1 MFECAGYTDYRKTR
15 LPWALGDY
23 WHGQAECYD
32 RLERRQRILAAGF
45 EMTRELKIEQPFDL
59 EMSLTMG
66 QAFRWYPLSDGW
78 FSGVVG
84 PHLFHVRQIEGGIEY
99 EVTSLTGHEHDP
111 DQCLRR
117 YFRMDDDID
126 AIYASIARDPKVDT
140 IMREFPGLRI
150 LRQDPWECLV
160 SYICSANT
168 GVSGTATKMEAISKS
183 LGTSLALE
191 GEIRHTFPSP
201 EEIGPAGDRYLR
213 TLGVGKPSEY
223 IIGAVNTMLDGGFA
237 LDTLATFSYID
248 AKNRL
253 MCYPGIGSKIA
264 DCIALFALDQL
275 EAFPMDRWVW
285 RAVTEAYPEW
295 GFPEK
300 AKPTDKEMREASE
313 RARLEF
319 GEYAG
324 YANQYL
330 FYWRRQHG
338 EKPLPFGTRW
348 RGKFRITLPEGRQLD
363 DQYLD
368 ELRYEYLKA
377 EYLSC

>member
-1 MFECAGYTDYRKTR
+1 MA
-15 LPWALGDY
+15 
-23 WHGQAECYD
+23 
-32 RLERRQRILAAGF
+32 
-45 EMTRELKIEQPFDL
+45 RELKVEQPFDL
-59 EMSLTMG
+59 EISLMMG
-66 QAFRWYPLSDGW
+66 QAFRWHSLGDGW
-78 FSGVVG
+78 FSGVLG
-84 PHLFHVRQIEGGIEY
+84 PHLFHVRQIDGRIEY
-99 EVTSLTGHEHDP
+99 EVASLPGHEDDP
-111 DQCLRR
+111 DQRLRR
-117 YFRMDDDID
+117 HFRMDDDIV

-168 GVSGTATKMEAISKS
+168 RVLGTAKKVDAISKS
-183 LGTSLALE
+183 LGKSLTLE

-201 EEIGPAGDRYLR
+201 EQIGPVSDGYLK

-223 IIGAVNTMLDGGFA
+223 IIEAANTMLEGRFA
-237 LDTLATFSYID
+237 LDTLATLSYPD
-248 AKNRL
+248 AKNHL
-253 MCYPGIGSKIA
+253 MRYPGIGSKIA

-300 AKPTDKEMREASE
+300 AKPTDKELHEASKQ
-313 RARLEF
+313 ARQVF

-330 FYWRRQHG
+330 FYWRRLHG
-338 EKPLPFGTRW
+338 EERLSFAHRLH
-348 RGKFRITLPEGRQLD
+348 GKFRLPPGMTPD
-363 DQYLD
+363 DA
-368 ELRYEYLKA
+368 RYEYLSRK
-377 EYLSC
+377 YLS